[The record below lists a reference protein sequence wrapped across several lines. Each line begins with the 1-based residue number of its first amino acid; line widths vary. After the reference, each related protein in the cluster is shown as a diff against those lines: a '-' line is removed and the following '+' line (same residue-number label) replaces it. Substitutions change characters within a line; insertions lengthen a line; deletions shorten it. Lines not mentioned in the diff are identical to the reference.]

1 MVRDEQVL
9 LMRRLR
15 MDGKSQATAAAMAG
29 MGERT
34 ARRWSSGPLPSE
46 VAGDRH
52 WRTREDPLAGIWEET
67 VVPLLERDEEC
78 SLRAPT
84 ILSVLKERHP
94 DRIHD
99 GHLRTLQ
106 RRLREWR
113 ALEGPPRDVI
123 FEQEHPPGREA
134 SIDFTH
140 ATKLGVSIRGEGLRH
155 LLFLFRL
162 SYSGWMWVQVA
173 FGETFEA
180 LVDGLQE
187 ALFQLGGVTEVV
199 RHDNLSAATREL
211 KRSGGRALTTRFR
224 QVLEHYGARST
235 RIRPGESHENGIAEK
250 GHDLVKQALRQALV
264 LRGSRDFASLEAYQ
278 SFVEETIAD
287 RLLPRIEPRVAE
299 ERRHLRPLPPRRLPS
314 YTTYELKVR
323 STSVI
328 RLGKRAY
335 SVPSNLIG
343 HRVRVHQH
351 ADELAVYYGERLI
364 ERMPRLR
371 GDRDRRIDYRHVIWS
386 LVRKPYAFARY
397 RYREELF
404 PTVRFREAWDR
415 LLGWRGERAC
425 LEYVRILHLAASRLE
440 SEVDGAL
447 ARLLESGE
455 RFDYATVQKLCQPG
469 PIEVPEISI
478 PAPDLTAYDEYLEVA
493 R

>member
-1 MVRDEQVL
+1 MVHDEQVL

-15 MDGKSQATAAAMAG
+15 MEGKSQSTAAAMSG
-29 MGERT
+29 MSERT
-34 ARRWSSGPLPSE
+34 ARRWESGGLPSGRSSG
-46 VAGDRH
+46 RH
-52 WRTREDPLAGIWEET
+52 WRTREDPLAGIWEEE
-67 VVPLLERDEEC
+67 VVPLLERDEAGD
-78 SLRAPT
+78 LRAPT
-84 ILSVLKERHP
+84 ILAVLMERYP
-94 DRIHD
+94 DRVD
-99 GHLRTLQ
+99 EGQLRTLQ
-106 RRLREWR
+106 RRIREWR
-113 ALEGPPRDVI
+113 AVEGPAQDVI
-123 FEQEHPPGREA
+123 FEQDHPPGREA

-140 ATKLGVSIRGEGLRH
+140 ATKLGVTIRGEALAH

-162 SYSGWMWVQVA
+162 SHSGWLWVRVA

-187 ALFQLGGVTEVV
+187 ALFRLGGVPEVI

-224 QVLEHYGARST
+224 QVLEHFGARST

-250 GHDLVKQALRQALV
+250 GHDLVKQTIRQALI
-264 LRGSRDFASLEAYQ
+264 LRGSSDFSSLEAYQ
-278 SFVEETIAD
+278 AFLEETVS
-287 RLLPRIEPRVAE
+287 RRFLSRIEREVSE
-299 ERRHLRPLPPRRLPS
+299 ERRLLRPLPPSRLPS
-314 YTTYELKVR
+314 YTTHELKVR
-323 STSVI
+323 TTSVI
-328 RLGKRAY
+328 RLGGRSY

-351 ADELAVYYGERLI
+351 ADEIVVYYGDRLI

-371 GDRDRRIDYRHVIWS
+371 GDQDRRVDYRHVIWS

-415 LLGWRGERAC
+415 LSTWRGERAC
-425 LEYVRILHLAASRLE
+425 VEYVRILHLAASRLE
-440 SEVDGAL
+440 CEVDQAL
-447 ARLLESGE
+447 ALLLEEGE
-455 RFDYATVQKLCQPG
+455 RFDYTAVQKLCEPE
-469 PIEVPEISI
+469 PIEVPALSI
-478 PAPDLTAYDEYLEVA
+478 PTPDLSAYDRYLGVG